1 MIASSSGSR
10 PLSRRA
16 RNGGRNGEAPE
27 RAAGHRAQ
35 SPPAPKSVVVSGPMA
50 RRHPKPDRRRALE
63 LLAASNDGATEAIM
77 AAHGFTV
84 EQLVELVRSGLA
96 SATPERVVAGKRAMQ
111 ITRVRITEA
120 GRRALAGEP

>member
-1 MIASSSGSR
+1 MAPIPR
-10 PLSRRA
+10 HRA
-16 RNGGRNGEAPE
+16 RKGTA
-27 RAAGHRAQ
+27 
-35 SPPAPKSVVVSGPMA
+35 
-50 RRHPKPDRRRALE
+50 KPDRRRALE